1 MHQEIPTEES
11 LKLLQQSLPEKH
23 IIILKFTADWCGPC
37 KRIASDYERL
47 SLQYTD
53 IVFLKV
59 NVDNSPDIS
68 GKYKVRSMPTFVFLN
83 NNNVYATTVG
93 ASLPMIENNLET
105 LNEIVNK
112 I

>member
-1 MHQEIPTEES
+1 MVQIITKLSDIPTD
-11 LKLLQQSLPEKH
+11 KKVV
-23 IIILKFTADWCGPC
+23 IDFYADWCGPC
-37 KRIASDYERL
+37 KKIAPDYERL

-59 NVDNSPDIS
+59 NVDNSPDVS
-68 GKYKVRSMPTFVFLN
+68 CKYKVRSMPTFVFLN
-83 NNNVYATTVG
+83 NNSVYATTVG
-93 ASLPMIENNLET
+93 ASLPMIENKLET